1 MLVAGKA
8 CRMVRSRSFTTLQQD
23 AEALVVGLNMLLTSK
38 TRVSVFAIA
47 RTETIEKIDG
57 SELRTEMLQAIDLLE
72 KQFTRKQ

>member
-1 MLVAGKA
+1 
-8 CRMVRSRSFTTLQQD
+8 MVRSRSFTTLQQE

-38 TRVSVFAIA
+38 TRVSAFAIA
-47 RTETIEKIDG
+47 RTETIEKIQS